1 MHSGIPNKLNVYNGT
16 SAGRYLHWLSIDDSN
31 LQVLDGLDGKIVDL
45 NQTPNTAA
53 CLLELLELQR
63 R

>member
-1 MHSGIPNKLNVYNGT
+1 MAHLQVGLSMDDMCQNG
-16 SAGRYLHWLSIDDSN
+16 YLHWLSIDDGN
-31 LQVLDGLDGKIVDL
+31 LQVFDGQDGKIVDL
-45 NQTPNTAA
+45 NQSPNTAA